1 MASLVASLS
10 VATQSSINFCT
21 NLTTSSSTTKLSL
34 NPNRKSTPLNPN
46 LNSARCLSLARS
58 LSFASKHSSNKF
70 RVFASSSSA
79 SASANDDDDEI
90 AATSYETEDKGVS
103 TTTKEPESDE
113 DKGGYGSKNDG
124 IIVELKQSL
133 IDNLT
138 GTDRGLKASS
148 EVRAEI
154 VEIIAQ
160 IESKNPTPAPTE
172 ALPLL
177 NGKWIL
183 V

>member
-70 RVFASSSSA
+70 RVFASSSS
-79 SASANDDDDEI
+79 NDDDDEI

>member
-10 VATQSSINFCT
+10 VATQSPINFSS
-21 NLTTSSSTTKLSL
+21 NLNTSSCSSKLSL
-34 NPNRKSTPLNPN
+34 NPNRKSTLNPN
-46 LNSARCLSLARS
+46 FNSARCSSLSRA
-58 LSFASKHSSNKF
+58 LSFASKHPSNKF

-79 SASANDDDDEI
+79 ANDDEEI

-103 TTTKEPESDE
+103 TTTKEAENDE
-113 DKGGYGSKNDG
+113 GKGGYESKNDG